1 MYRWYGK
8 RSPMAR
14 SKQYLLR
21 SNWLLEQWMIDN
33 FRKQINIREFNLAL
47 SSVVGCDMAKRL
59 FQLVTR

>member
-1 MYRWYGK
+1 
-8 RSPMAR
+8 MAR

-59 FQLVTR
+59 LQLVTR